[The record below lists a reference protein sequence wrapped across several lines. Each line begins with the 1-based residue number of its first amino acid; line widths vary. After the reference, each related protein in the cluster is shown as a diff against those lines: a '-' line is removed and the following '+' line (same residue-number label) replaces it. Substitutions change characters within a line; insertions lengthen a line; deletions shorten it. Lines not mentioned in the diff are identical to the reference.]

1 MLLRSD
7 IDELNITFKFKVDSF
22 DYLIFVTTKSIK
34 CFGCRKVG
42 HLVRAC
48 PEINALKVT
57 DVESGSNE
65 GQSVEKESEV
75 GEASDLSVDKE
86 DPGSRVKSSE
96 KKKKKTMR
104 QWILFLMRWRVKYSK
119 RMKRY
124 LKCRQ

>member
-1 MLLRSD
+1 MILRSD

-22 DYLIFVTTKSIK
+22 DYLIFVTTESMK

-48 PEINALKVT
+48 PERNPSNVS

-65 GQSVEKESEV
+65 SQSVEKESEIGGV
-75 GEASDLSVDKE
+75 SDLSVDKE
-86 DPGSRVKSSE
+86 DPGSGVKSSE
-96 KKKKKTMR
+96 KRFLKKMR
-104 QWILFLMRWRVKYSK
+104 QLILMRWRVNYLK